1 VTADSREPQHFIDFV
16 REKRN
21 ALRTR
26 PLAVVSAASFCLL
39 LPKSN
44 SLAQKRTPLQTID
57 FLPGYETVNVIA
69 ELEPG
74 SCTGRYAHPGAE
86 SAYVLEGA
94 AVAKFDGKSDLILKA
109 GQPLQFDRVLRDIR
123 RIAATER
130 DWFAWRL
137 FSWRAVRSVKLR
149 TVRALRL
156 PTRGPVM
163 LRLVKVAVSF
173 AAFAFLLIVEGTL
186 DAHADSKLP
195 DPLNAG
201 VAQQLFRLDCGRSL
215 ANDESVW
222 TPGQNVGVSI
232 EFSSTCWLIRHGSEC
247 LLWDTGVPEAAF
259 SDPRGWSTLPKLIVY
274 HLDKTLTDQLA
285 EIGLK
290 RDDIARVAISH
301 THGDHIG
308 NVSLFP
314 NSTILMQRAEYSWI
328 HSPDGSNDNVNQLM
342 ALARKL
348 LGTPKNLQLIDGD
361 TDVFGDGSVI
371 LVSTPGHTPGSQSL
385 LVHLKNSGFIILSG
399 DVVHLEGN
407 FEKSIVPSLN
417 TNRGESIASME
428 KIRRLIGI
436 YKATLFI
443 NHDKRQS
450 DKLKLLPAFY
460 D

>member
-1 VTADSREPQHFIDFV
+1 M
-16 REKRN
+16 
-21 ALRTR
+21 LRQTKI
-26 PLAVVSAASFCLL
+26 AVWV
-39 LPKSN
+39 
-44 SLAQKRTPLQTID
+44 
-57 FLPGYETVNVIA
+57 VVIA
-69 ELEPG
+69 L
-74 SCTGRYAHPGAE
+74 
-86 SAYVLEGA
+86 
-94 AVAKFDGKSDLILKA
+94 
-109 GQPLQFDRVLRDIR
+109 
-123 RIAATER
+123 
-130 DWFAWRL
+130 
-137 FSWRAVRSVKLR
+137 
-149 TVRALRL
+149 
-156 PTRGPVM
+156 
-163 LRLVKVAVSF
+163 
-173 AAFAFLLIVEGTL
+173 LLIVEGAL
-186 DAHADSKLP
+186 DARADSKLP
-195 DPLNAG
+195 DPLKAG

-232 EFSSTCWLIRHGSEC
+232 EFSSTCWLIRHGTEW

-274 HLDKTLTDQLA
+274 HLDRTLTDQLA
-285 EIGLK
+285 QIGLK

-314 NSTILMQRAEYSWI
+314 NSTIMMQRAEYSWI

-399 DVVHLEGN
+399 DVVHLEEN
-407 FEKSIVPSLN
+407 FEKSVVPSLN
-417 TNRGESIASME
+417 TDKAESIASME
-428 KIRRLIGI
+428 KIKQLIGT